1 MSQVWTIPILSTA
14 TLSDS
19 RAPINE
25 ALATLQTTCL
35 GTADPTGALA
45 ADGVIS
51 INTTTS
57 KIKVRKAGAFIQL
70 GDYDVDMGHLRKDG
84 TIALTGSM
92 GCGGYKLTNVGAPSV
107 STDVARKAETDACLL
122 RAGDTLSANAK
133 LKYSGTINLTD
144 GYELAHKTYVDYKV
158 TKTGDTAIS
167 GRLAYSSTFGSSA
180 ITDILRKDEI
190 QDLASFNTSTGHSH
204 TGSDSKRV
212 LYSNISHTGVAANKY
227 IVTGGS
233 GDTLTYRATPWG
245 YVYDYDG
252 NLILQRFRRDG
263 DLAATTYNLSSY
275 FGGAIPA
282 AANFVYLQI
291 VLSYLCTITGK
302 FTVTLRPGDQPS
314 YWRTFN
320 FAVTANTDGAQS
332 DHYVPVILRLNTA
345 QTIQIACTW
354 TSGINDGFYFEIYGL
369 GYW

>member
-14 TLSDS
+14 ALSDS

-45 ADGVIS
+45 ADGLIS
-51 INTTTS
+51 INSTTN
-57 KIKVRKAGAFIQL
+57 KIKVRKASEFVEL
-70 GDYDVDMGHLRKDG
+70 GDFADNMGHLRKDG
-84 TIALTGSM
+84 TIALTGNMS
-92 GCGGYKLTNVGAPSV
+92 CGTYKLTNVGAPSV

-133 LKYSGTINLTD
+133 LKYSGTITLTD
-144 GYELAHKTYVDYKV
+144 GLELAHKNYVDLKV
-158 TKTGDTAIS
+158 TKTGDTGIS
-167 GRLAYSSTFGSSA
+167 GRLSYSSTFGSSA

-190 QDLASFNTSTGHSH
+190 QDLASFNVSTGHSH
-204 TGSDSKRV
+204 TGADSKRV
-212 LYSNISHTGVAANKY
+212 LYSNISHTGVGVSKY
-227 IVTGGS
+227 VVTGGS
-233 GDTLTYRATPWG
+233 GDTLTYRNTPWG
-245 YVYDYDG
+245 FVYDYDG
-252 NLILQRFRRDG
+252 NLILKRLKSEG
-263 DLAATTYNLSSY
+263 NLAPTIYNLSAY
-275 FGGAIPA
+275 FGGALPA

-291 VLSYLCTITGK
+291 VLSYLCTETGK
-302 FTVTLRPGDQPS
+302 FTVTLRPGDQPT

-332 DHYVPVILRLNTA
+332 DHYVPVILRLCTA

-354 TSGINDGFYFEIYGL
+354 TSGINNEFYFEVYGI